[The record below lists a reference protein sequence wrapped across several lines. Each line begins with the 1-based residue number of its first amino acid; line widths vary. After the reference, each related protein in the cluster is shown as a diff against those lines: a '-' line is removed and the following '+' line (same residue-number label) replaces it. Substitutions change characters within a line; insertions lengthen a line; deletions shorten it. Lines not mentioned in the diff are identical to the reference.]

1 MSGATGVFLMEGC
14 IAAVFRRNRQL
25 TAISRFMPEQ
35 RGVES
40 DNQHRAAR
48 AAWSGLRAGDDVR
61 LRGRIGL

>member
-35 RGVES
+35 RGVE
-40 DNQHRAAR
+40 DNNQSHGARAAR
-48 AAWSGLRAGDDVR
+48 SGLRAGDDVR
-61 LRGRIGL
+61 LCGCIGL